1 MDWQLLFLSFS
12 TVFISE
18 LGDKSQL
25 TTLSLSG
32 SSNSPQ
38 AVFIGATSALLLA
51 SLFGVILGDRL
62 SQSFPTQ
69 PLKAIAALI
78 FAGLSLKLLMTSPK

>member
-1 MDWQLLFLSFS
+1 MDWQLFFLSFS

-32 SSNSPQ
+32 NSKSPR
-38 AVFIGATSALLLA
+38 AVFIGATSALILA
-51 SLFGVILGDRL
+51 SLVGVALGDRL
-62 SQSFPTQ
+62 SQTLPTR

-78 FAGLSLKLLMTSPK
+78 FAVLSLKLLMTKE